1 MISLDYRD
9 SKSIYEQIVMG
20 FRELIVNGIL
30 KPDEQLPS
38 VRELAVEFGVNPN
51 TVARTYERL
60 TLDGTVT
67 SVRGVGYF
75 VAEQAYENIIA
86 RRRKEF
92 YDSAL
97 PLFVEQ
103 MHLLGITPEEIT
115 KLYNAKKHEN
125 IK

>member
-1 MISLDYRD
+1 MIAND
-9 SKSIYEQIVMG
+9 SKPVFLQIKSWI
-20 FRELIVNGIL
+20 EDNIL
-30 KPDEQLPS
+30 RGDWSAGVQLPS

-60 TLDGTVT
+60 TLDGTTT

-75 VAEQAYENIIA
+75 VSEQAYENIIA
-86 RRRKEF
+86 RRREEF
-92 YDSAL
+92 YHSSL
-97 PLFVEQ
+97 PSFIEH

-115 KLYNAKKHEN
+115 KLYNDKKNEN